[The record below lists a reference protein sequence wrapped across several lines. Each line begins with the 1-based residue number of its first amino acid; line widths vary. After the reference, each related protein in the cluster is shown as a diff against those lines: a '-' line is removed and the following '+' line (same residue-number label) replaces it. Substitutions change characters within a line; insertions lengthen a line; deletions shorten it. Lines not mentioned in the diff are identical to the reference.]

1 MVHDA
6 QAALVPDDLEHVG
19 AHLCDPLIDGRHDG
33 RLDALGLAH
42 CFKPFG
48 PALFREPCFLLF
60 DLAAVPLIATFD
72 ARLDG
77 LYVSDGEVALRIGHL
92 IEAFCAV
99 VHREYLAQL
108 ASLDEELRVLGIAAR
123 TRERLALR

>member
-1 MVHDA
+1 MH
-6 QAALVPDDLEHVG
+6 DLEQVG

-60 DLAAVPLIATFD
+60 DLAAVPVIVTFD
-72 ARLDG
+72 ARLGTDVG
-77 LYVSDGEVALRIGHL
+77 LYGEAALRIGQL

-99 VHREYLAQL
+99 VHRESLAQL
-108 ASLDEELRVLGIAAR
+108 ALLDEELRVLGPVPLVPVSASPYVDDVD
-123 TRERLALR
+123 EPLD